1 MSPDQ
6 VMARSEKTTV
16 DLLHDNTLLL
26 WVGAIVFF
34 GAGDVITTIFGLSF
48 QPVAEVGPI
57 VEIFIHEFGMIAIIF
72 LKIGAFILGYLLWRV
87 TPAPHNTGVP
97 LGLSSLGVLV
107 TGWNLII
114 IIASM

>member
-1 MSPDQ
+1 MSPIQ
-6 VMARSEKTTV
+6 LMARPVETTV
-16 DLLHDNTLLL
+16 DILHDNTVLL

-48 QPVAEVGPI
+48 QPVVEVGPI
-57 VEIFIHEFGMIAIIF
+57 VELFIHEFGMIAIIF
-72 LKIGAFILGYLLWRV
+72 LKIGVFIFGYLLWRV
-87 TPAPHNTGVP
+87 APAPHNTGVP

-114 IIASM
+114 IFASM